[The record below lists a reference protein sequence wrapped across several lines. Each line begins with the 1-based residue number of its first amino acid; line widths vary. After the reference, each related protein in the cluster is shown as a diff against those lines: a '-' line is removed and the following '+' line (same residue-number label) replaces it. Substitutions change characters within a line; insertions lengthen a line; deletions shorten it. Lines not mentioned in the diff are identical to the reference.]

1 MKRFISCLVIALS
14 VSSVFSQK
22 VYFVYLQSESEQP
35 FFVKM
40 NDKLYSS
47 AASGYL
53 ILSKLRDSSYNF
65 TVGFPQNKW
74 PEQQFSVD
82 IRSADHGYLLKNFGD
97 KGWGLFD
104 LQTLAVNMGNAI
116 SSQNNI
122 VKTEPKQVSAFTDVL
137 SKAAND
143 PSLKEKPVIVKAEE
157 KPAIPVIPAIVK
169 EEKAQVVNTIPV
181 EKIAE
186 PVVKKEEVAIV
197 VPQVSEPE
205 KMKESVSQAAV
216 ISGKNSKVTRR
227 AESSTTDGFGVLY
240 TDEYENGKTD
250 TIRILIPNPKVPFVQ
265 RVEQKQVATEKVTA
279 VIQPIS
285 TKASNNCTSMA
296 SEADFLKLR
305 KKMAAE
311 ATDDAMLTAAKKVF
325 KTKCFSIAQVKNLG
339 NLFLKDAGKYSF
351 FDMAYAY
358 VSDNNNFGSLETE
371 LKDEYYINRFRAII
385 RP

>member
-1 MKRFISCLVIALS
+1 MS

-22 VYFVYLQSESEQP
+22 LYFVYLQSESEQP

-53 ILSKLRDSSYNF
+53 ILSKLRDSSYSF

-116 SSQNNI
+116 SSQNSI
-122 VKTEPKQVSAFTDVL
+122 VKTELKQVSAFTDVL

-143 PSLKEKPVIVKAEE
+143 PSLKEKPVVVKAEE
-157 KPAIPVIPAIVK
+157 KPVVPVAPVIEK
-169 EEKAQVVNTIPV
+169 EEKVQVVNTIPV

-197 VPQVSEPE
+197 APQVSEPE
-205 KMKESVSQAAV
+205 KVKESVSQVGV
-216 ISGKNSKVTRR
+216 ISGKNSKITRR

-265 RVEQKQVATEKVTA
+265 PVEQKPVVAEKAATDL
-279 VIQPIS
+279 QPAT
-285 TKASNNCTSMA
+285 TKASNNCTSIA

-311 ATDDAMLTAAKKVF
+311 ANDDAMLTAAKKVF
-325 KTKCFSIAQVKNLG
+325 KTKCFSTAQVKNLG
-339 NLFLKDAGKYSF
+339 NLFLKDEGKYSF
-351 FDMAYAY
+351 FDMAYSY
-358 VSDNNNFGSLETE
+358 VADNNNFTSLETE